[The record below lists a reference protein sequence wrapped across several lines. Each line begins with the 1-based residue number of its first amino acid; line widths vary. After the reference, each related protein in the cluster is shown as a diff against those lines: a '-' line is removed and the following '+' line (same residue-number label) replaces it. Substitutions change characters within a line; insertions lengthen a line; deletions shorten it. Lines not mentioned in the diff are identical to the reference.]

1 MIPTVA
7 EVTEEIQ
14 SLLGDVEGRVFDSAL
29 ALIGFKRAYRQLRQ
43 QMIKDQLPGVVSV
56 VTFTVPASTTTL
68 TPAAAGIS
76 NFGELI
82 EIAERTPGTT
92 ESFVPM
98 VELGTMATTDPA
110 TTLGWFEWREESF
123 QFYGSSVTREVRIR
137 YYDSGVPPT
146 SGSVGIDG
154 SLDFLAHFGAAAIGP
169 SRGYDSAEILRL
181 RTLAMGERLDGSG
194 GMLYDLIQPMV
205 RSLQRVQRQPR
216 PYGAGAYSW
225 KRSRPPLYIAAP
237 PAEGGVTQIFSIAG
251 SIDGVNTT
259 FTLSAYPQHLDL
271 YNNGLLQYPDVAYTR
286 TGPVVT
292 FLVGYIPQT
301 GDLLRAEGIV

>member
-1 MIPTVA
+1 MARRVVPV
-7 EVTEEIQ
+7 
-14 SLLGDVEGRVFDSAL
+14 LWGD
-29 ALIGFKRAYRQLRQ
+29 
-43 QMIKDQLPGVVSV
+43 
-56 VTFTVPASTTTL
+56 
-68 TPAAAGIS
+68 
-76 NFGELI
+76 
-82 EIAERTPGTT
+82 
-92 ESFVPM
+92 
-98 VELGTMATTDPA
+98 
-110 TTLGWFEWREESF
+110 
-123 QFYGSSVTREVRIR
+123 VTREVRIR

-251 SIDGVNTT
+251 AIDGVEHHVHAFRVPATSRSVQQRALAVSR
-259 FTLSAYPQHLDL
+259 TLPTPAQD
-271 YNNGLLQYPDVAYTR
+271 R
-286 TGPVVT
+286 
-292 FLVGYIPQT
+292 
-301 GDLLRAEGIV
+301 